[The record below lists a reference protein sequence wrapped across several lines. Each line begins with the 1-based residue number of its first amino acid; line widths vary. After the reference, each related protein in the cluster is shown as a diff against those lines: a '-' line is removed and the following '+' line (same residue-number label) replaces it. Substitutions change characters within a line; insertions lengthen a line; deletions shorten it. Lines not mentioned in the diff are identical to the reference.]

1 MKLLDLIF
9 KTETKDKETL
19 TDDLIINSKTNSKT
33 KKVSNNKPIE
43 SEKITSLN
51 YNNINVYSP
60 KNQQEIEKIVINLQ
74 KSEASIINLKGY
86 EKVTYIKI
94 LDFLNGAVFALNGNI
109 ARITQDLYL
118 ISPENLR
125 IKVLR

>member
-1 MKLLDLIF
+1 MNLLDLIF
-9 KTETKDKETL
+9 KNEKPEKETL
-19 TDDLIINSKTNSKT
+19 TDDLIIKEKPKSKRASL
-33 KKVSNNKPIE
+33 NKPVE
-43 SEKITSLN
+43 SEKINLN

-60 KNQQEIEKIVINLQ
+60 KNQQEVERIVTNLQ

-94 LDFLNGAVFALNGNI
+94 LDFLNGAVFALNGSI

-118 ISPENLR
+118 ISPQNLR
-125 IKVLR
+125 IKVLK

>member
-9 KTETKDKETL
+9 KTDTKEKETL
-19 TDDLIINSKTNSKT
+19 TDDLIIN
-33 KKVSNNKPIE
+33 KKKKNVSYTKPIE
-43 SEKITSLN
+43 PEKITNLN

-60 KNQQEIEKIVINLQ
+60 KNQQEIEKIVLNLQ
-74 KSEASIINLKGY
+74 KNEASIINLKGY
-86 EKVTYIKI
+86 EKVIYIKI

-125 IKVLR
+125 IKVLK

>member
-9 KTETKDKETL
+9 KTETKEKETL
-19 TDDLIINSKTNSKT
+19 TDDLIINSKT
-33 KKVSNNKPIE
+33 KKSSNNKPIE
-43 SEKITSLN
+43 IQKTTSLN
-51 YNNINVYSP
+51 HNNINVYSP
-60 KNQQEIEKIVINLQ
+60 KNQQEIEKIVLNLQ
-74 KSEASIINLKGY
+74 KNEASIINLKGY

-125 IKVLR
+125 IKVLK

>member
-9 KTETKDKETL
+9 KTETKEKETL
-19 TDDLIINSKTNSKT
+19 TDDLIINSKT
-33 KKVSNNKPIE
+33 KKSSNNKPIE
-43 SEKITSLN
+43 IQKTTSLN

-60 KNQQEIEKIVINLQ
+60 KNQQEIEKIVLNLQ
-74 KSEASIINLKGY
+74 KNEASIINLKGY

-125 IKVLR
+125 IKVLK

>member
-1 MKLLDLIF
+1 MNLLDLIF
-9 KTETKDKETL
+9 KNEKPAKETL
-19 TDDLIINSKTNSKT
+19 TDDLLITEKPKT
-33 KKVSNNKPIE
+33 KRATNTKSIE
-43 SEKITSLN
+43 SEKITNLN

-60 KNQQEIEKIVINLQ
+60 KNQQEVEKIVINLQ

-118 ISPENLR
+118 ISPQNLR
-125 IKVLR
+125 IKVLK

>member
-9 KTETKDKETL
+9 KTETKEKEQL
-19 TDDLIINSKTNSKT
+19 TDDLIINSKPKKIANSK
-33 KKVSNNKPIE
+33 SIE
-43 SEKITSLN
+43 PKEITHLN

-60 KNQQEIEKIVINLQ
+60 KNQQEIEKIVLNLQ
-74 KSEASIINLKGY
+74 KNEASIINLKGY
-86 EKVTYIKI
+86 EKVIYIKI

-125 IKVLR
+125 IKVLK

>member
-1 MKLLDLIF
+1 MNLLDLIF
-9 KTETKDKETL
+9 KTEKPERETL
-19 TDDLIINSKTNSKT
+19 TDDLIMREKPKRKIQT
-33 KKVSNNKPIE
+33 KVQE
-43 SEKITSLN
+43 VEKISNLN

-60 KNQQEIEKIVINLQ
+60 KNQQEVERIVVNLQ

-94 LDFLNGAVFALNGNI
+94 LDFLNGAVFALNGSI

-118 ISPENLR
+118 ISPQNLR
-125 IKVLR
+125 IKVLK

>member
-1 MKLLDLIF
+1 MNLLDLIF
-9 KTETKDKETL
+9 KTEKPERETL
-19 TDDLIINSKTNSKT
+19 TDDLIMREKPKRKIQT
-33 KKVSNNKPIE
+33 KVQE
-43 SEKITSLN
+43 VEKISNLN

-60 KNQQEIEKIVINLQ
+60 KNQQEVERIVVNLQ

-118 ISPENLR
+118 ISPQNLR
-125 IKVLR
+125 IKVLK

>member
-1 MKLLDLIF
+1 MNLLDLIF
-9 KTETKDKETL
+9 KNEKPAKETL
-19 TDDLIINSKTNSKT
+19 TDDILITEKPKT
-33 KKVSNNKPIE
+33 KRATNTKPIE
-43 SEKITSLN
+43 SEKITNLN

-60 KNQQEIEKIVINLQ
+60 KNQQEVEKIVINLQ

-118 ISPENLR
+118 ISPQNLR
-125 IKVLR
+125 IKVLK

>member
-9 KTETKDKETL
+9 KTDTKEKETL
-19 TDDLIINSKTNSKT
+19 TDDLIINKKQ

-43 SEKITSLN
+43 PEKITNLN

-60 KNQQEIEKIVINLQ
+60 KNQQEIEKIVLNLQ
-74 KSEASIINLKGY
+74 KNEASIINLKGY
-86 EKVTYIKI
+86 EKVIYIKI

-125 IKVLR
+125 IKVLK

>member
-1 MKLLDLIF
+1 MNLLDLIF
-9 KTETKDKETL
+9 KTETKEKETL
-19 TDDLIINSKTNSKT
+19 TDDLIIHKT
-33 KKVSNNKPIE
+33 KNKNVSVKPIE
-43 SEKITSLN
+43 HEKITNLN

-60 KNQQEIEKIVINLQ
+60 KNQQEVERIVINLQ
-74 KSEASIINLKGY
+74 KNEASIINLKGY

-118 ISPENLR
+118 ISPQNLR
-125 IKVLR
+125 IKVLK

>member
-1 MKLLDLIF
+1 MNLLDLIF
-9 KTETKDKETL
+9 KTEKPEKETL
-19 TDDLIINSKTNSKT
+19 TDDLIIHEKPKRKTQT
-33 KKVSNNKPIE
+33 KIQE
-43 SEKITSLN
+43 SEKISNLN

-60 KNQQEIEKIVINLQ
+60 KNQDEVEKIVLNLQ

-94 LDFLNGAVFALNGNI
+94 LDFLNGAVFALNGSI

-118 ISPENLR
+118 ISPQNLR
-125 IKVLR
+125 IKVLK

>member
-9 KTETKDKETL
+9 KTETKEKEML
-19 TDDLIINSKTNSKT
+19 TDDLIINLKS
-33 KKVSNNKPIE
+33 KKVANTKPIQT
-43 SEKITSLN
+43 EKIENLN

-60 KNQQEIEKIVINLQ
+60 KNQQEIENIILNLQ
-74 KSEASIINLKGY
+74 KNEASIINLKGY
-86 EKVTYIKI
+86 EKVVYIKI

-118 ISPENLR
+118 ISPQSLR
-125 IKVLR
+125 IKVLK